1 MDTKEGALKAL
12 HAAAA
17 SLGLAG
23 LAVKPDAEYAWLLPA
38 AQGALSSAAG
48 VVEQLPLGQA
58 PPHRRALSEVLKR
71 LSSALPHVRDDEA
84 TEMAQ
89 GLASAVFV
97 IRRWGRLAAEAARP
111 RA

>member
-1 MDTKEGALKAL
+1 MDARQSAITALR
-12 HAAAA
+12 AAALA
-17 SLGLAG
+17 VNTAG

-38 AQGALSSAAG
+38 AEGALNSAAG

-58 PPHRRALSEVLKR
+58 PPHRRALSEALKR

-89 GLASAVFV
+89 GWASTVFV
-97 IRRWGRLAAEAARP
+97 IRRWARLAAP
-111 RA
+111 RKS